1 LSRAKLH
8 KKLKNQ
14 DTRFVHFVY
23 LSFTFTT
30 LIIVNVR
37 SEERKQRKIKKVLD
51 KVFAQWYNKVT
62 KPIRRKK
69 NED

>member
-1 LSRAKLH
+1 M
-8 KKLKNQ
+8 
-14 DTRFVHFVY
+14 HFVY
-23 LSFTFTT
+23 LCFTFTT
-30 LIIVNVR
+30 LIMVNVR

-69 NED
+69 K